1 MATFFKSEDG
11 KFLASLSSDVTAP
24 EGYVALEAGSV
35 DAAVEKHVPV
45 VELQRD
51 GHVINVTVGEVE
63 HPMLDTH
70 YIEWVALE
78 AEGRLEVHYLK
89 PGQTPTTFFPGGVK
103 TGTVYAYCNL
113 HGLWKAS
120 F

>member
-1 MATFFKSEDG
+1 MARFFKSADG
-11 KFLASLSSDVTAP
+11 KYLAALSADTPVP
-24 EGYVALEAGSV
+24 EGYAVVEAGAV
-35 DAAVEKHVPV
+35 DAAKEKHVPAI
-45 VELQRD
+45 ELQRD

-63 HPMLDTH
+63 HPMLPEH

-78 AEGRLEVHYLK
+78 AEGRLEFHYFK

-113 HGLWKAS
+113 HGLWKAT